1 MNLYERKMFKDAEKK
16 HLKTH
21 LIDYVRDLKY
31 CIQDIFKKR
40 TKANPGNKKI
50 TKIGVEQMD
59 WKINQGNTPESRIAE
74 QIIGMGVKWL
84 SKEQVPEREDKR
96 RLYRKNNKNLQN
108 FFFQ

>member
-50 TKIGVEQMD
+50 TKIGVE
-59 WKINQGNTPESRIAE
+59 
-74 QIIGMGVKWL
+74 
-84 SKEQVPEREDKR
+84 
-96 RLYRKNNKNLQN
+96 
-108 FFFQ
+108 

>member
-40 TKANPGNKKI
+40 TKASPGNKKI
-50 TKIGVEQMD
+50 TKIGVE
-59 WKINQGNTPESRIAE
+59 
-74 QIIGMGVKWL
+74 
-84 SKEQVPEREDKR
+84 
-96 RLYRKNNKNLQN
+96 
-108 FFFQ
+108 